1 MKRKW
6 FATLAG
12 LMCIAFWG
20 ALPSISLAKEGEW
33 TKKADM
39 PTARAGLSTSVVDG
53 KIYAIGGV
61 SFVVAEFSTVEEY
74 DTGLPQSVNPAGKF
88 PTLWGKVK
96 VGK

>member
-1 MKRKW
+1 MKRKM

-39 PTARAGLSTSVVDG
+39 PTARNSLSTSVVDG
-53 KIYAIGGV
+53 KIYAIGGLLPLGV
-61 SFVVAEFSTVEEY
+61 VEEY
-74 DTGLPQSVNPAGKF
+74 DTGFAGEEGQSVDPKGKLA
-88 PTLWGKVK
+88 TSWGKIK
-96 VGK
+96 SQ